1 MLICRVVSMTSIAQ
15 QRNQINQPERKLSW
29 PPLRPAVPPSPG
41 AYEARPLKKVVD
53 ATAWLW

>member
-1 MLICRVVSMTSIAQ
+1 MIAVSGPFYVASL
-15 QRNQINQPERKLSW
+15 KLRS
-29 PPLRPAVPPSPG
+29 LRPAVPPSPG